1 MDHRRRAQ
9 AANQLIAAAR
19 LSRTDSPVRA
29 ARSVGLPWPA
39 RGETLTVPF
48 SWDQPMTPH
57 QSVKP
62 FSFWEAFSESF
73 PGADFSL
80 PMQENHFSTPFFT
93 SLLQPFIRLISL
105 AHSAIDSRQID
116 GGNEVRPA
124 HFEQLLK
131 DFISLYVPAL
141 HPGDGPHCGKGER
154 AEV

>member
-9 AANQLIAAAR
+9 APNQLIAAAR

-29 ARSVGLPWPA
+29 ARSIGLSWPA
-39 RGETLTVPF
+39 CGETLTA
-48 SWDQPMTPH
+48 SWDQSMAPH
-57 QSVKP
+57 QGVKP
-62 FSFWEAFSESF
+62 FGFWEAFSESF
-73 PGADFSL
+73 PGADFGL

-93 SLLQPFIRLISL
+93 SLLQPFIRLIFL
-105 AHSAIDSRQID
+105 AHSTIDSRQID

-124 HFEQLLK
+124 HFKQLLK
-131 DFISLYVPAL
+131 DFIGLYVPAQ